1 MRSRD
6 SSVVLV
12 GDNPFHGISHLS
24 QERARTRS
32 KAANSSKEA
41 TKVVRTS
48 LENGADGFMFSVS
61 DLTLSILETMKEQK
75 KPDSVELYAIV
86 PYAFEYVRIATQTGT
101 PGLVKRFAKQI
112 AVSGN
117 IKAIMT
123 GLKAVLTMEPESLLD
138 VYLAYEL
145 SRIKSSAGKH
155 AKLVSLLLH
164 EVVTDMAL
172 GLGFDWLFE
181 SYVDRLLRLGITPG
195 FNTRNFPY
203 LMHKL
208 EAWGIDTRKILVA
221 TPFNKA
227 GFQMNPSREECER
240 ALECLSSPIVLAI
253 SVLAAGYLKPS
264 TAVEYIAD
272 LHGLKGVVIGVSTE
286 QQAIDTFRL
295 FKSRLKEPS
304 TRYDF
309 LERAPTV

>member
-32 KAANSSKEA
+32 KAANSSREA

-75 KPDSVELYAIV
+75 RFDSVELYAIV
-86 PYAFEYVRIATQTGT
+86 PYAFEYVRVATQTGT
-101 PGLVKRFAKQI
+101 PGLVKRLAKQI

-123 GLKAVLTMEPESLLD
+123 GLKAVLTVEPESLLD

-203 LMHKL
+203 LVHKL
-208 EAWGIDTRKILVA
+208 EAWGIDARKILVA

-227 GFQMNPSREECER
+227 GFQMNPSKEECEKT
-240 ALECLSSPIVLAI
+240 LSSLTSPIVLAI
-253 SVLAAGYLKPS
+253 SVLAAGYLKPLE
-264 TAVEYIAD
+264 ALDYIAG
-272 LHGLKGVVIGVSTE
+272 LRNLKGVVAGVSTE
-286 QQAIDTFRL
+286 QQARELFQL
-295 FKSRLKEPS
+295 FKTRLH
-304 TRYDF
+304 D
-309 LERAPTV
+309 